1 MPSYPG
7 FLLAS
12 LLNDIKDSEIVAL
25 TEKFGE
31 PVVHEFAAEFRDF
44 ECNLVKRTESKGRL
58 HDITCFIRQDDGDFV
73 VIQKPQYAR
82 TGIYRAPSG
91 GATPG
96 EPLEDAAIR
105 EMYEETGLTVRL
117 THFVLDLR
125 LDVICK
131 DRTIPWRS
139 LVFLA
144 KPVGGEINP
153 VDTREIFDATVMSQ
167 EQLVGEVAQLME
179 DSGWGGFKYRAFLT
193 REFFKRFDEL
203 NI

>member
-1 MPSYPG
+1 MPPDPA
-7 FLLAS
+7 FLMAS
-12 LLNDIKDSEIVAL
+12 LLNDIKDNELAAL
-25 TEKFGE
+25 KEKYGE
-31 PVVHEFAAEFRDF
+31 PVIHEFTADFLDF
-44 ECNLVKRTESKGRL
+44 ECTLVKRTEAKGRL

-82 TGIYRAPSG
+82 SGIYRAPSG
-91 GATPG
+91 GANPG

-117 THFVLDLR
+117 TRFVLDLR
-125 LDVICK
+125 LEVVCK

-144 KPVGGEINP
+144 EPVNGEIRP
-153 VDTREIFDATVMSQ
+153 VDTREIFDATVMPR

-193 REFFKRFDEL
+193 REFFRRLDEL

>member
-1 MPSYPG
+1 MHPIPAL
-7 FLLAS
+7 LLAS
-12 LLNDIKDSEIVAL
+12 LLNDINETELAAL
-25 TEKFGE
+25 IEKYGA
-31 PVVHEFAAEFRDF
+31 PVVNNFTADFLEF
-44 ECNLVKRTESKGRL
+44 ECNLVKQTESKGRL
-58 HDITCFIRQDDGDFV
+58 HDITCFIRQDDGNFV

-105 EMYEETGLTVRL
+105 EMYEETGLTIRL
-117 THFVLDLR
+117 THFVLDLH
-125 LDVICK
+125 LDVVCK

-144 KPVGGEINP
+144 EPVDGEMKP
-153 VDTREIFDATVMSQ
+153 VDTREIFDVTVMSRG
-167 EQLVGEVAQLME
+167 QLVGDVATLME
-179 DSGWGGFKYRAFLT
+179 ESGWGGFKYRAFLT
-193 REFFKRFDEL
+193 REFFKRIDVL

>member
-1 MPSYPG
+1 MHPNHLSEM
-7 FLLAS
+7 AR
-12 LLNDIKDSEIVAL
+12 LLNDINESELSAL
-25 TEKFGE
+25 IEKYGV
-31 PVVHEFAAEFRDF
+31 PVVRRFAANFLDF
-44 ECNLVKRTESKGRL
+44 ECTLVKKTESKGRL
-58 HDITCFIRQDDGDFV
+58 HDITCFIRQDDGNFV

-91 GATPG
+91 GAFPG
-96 EPLEDAAIR
+96 EALEAAAIR
-105 EMYEETGLTVRL
+105 EMQEETGLTILL
-117 THFVLDLR
+117 THFILDLH

-144 KPVGGEINP
+144 KPVDGEMIP
-153 VDTREIFDATVMSQ
+153 VDTREIFDVTVMTR

-193 REFFKRFDEL
+193 REFFKRVDEL

>member
-1 MPSYPG
+1 M
-7 FLLAS
+7 
-12 LLNDIKDSEIVAL
+12 
-25 TEKFGE
+25 EKYGE
-31 PVVHEFAAEFRDF
+31 PVVHEFTADFLDF

-58 HDITCFIRQDDGDFV
+58 HDITCFIRRDDGDFV

-91 GATPG
+91 GATTG
-96 EPLEDAAIR
+96 ELLEDAAIR
-105 EMYEETGLTVRL
+105 EMYEETGLTIRL
-117 THFVLDLR
+117 TRFVLDMR
-125 LDVICK
+125 LDVVCK

-144 KPVGGEINP
+144 EPIAGEMKPI
-153 VDTREIFDATVMSQ
+153 DTREIFDVTVMSR
-167 EQLVGEVAQLME
+167 EQLIGEVAQLME

-193 REFFKRFDEL
+193 REFFKRIDEL

>member
-31 PVVHEFAAEFRDF
+31 PVIHEFAAEFLDF

-153 VDTREIFDATVMSQ
+153 VDTREIFDATVMSR

-179 DSGWGGFKYRAFLT
+179 DSGWGGFKYRAFLN

>member
-1 MPSYPG
+1 MPPDPA
-7 FLLAS
+7 FLMAS
-12 LLNDIKDSEIVAL
+12 HLNDIKDNELAAL
-25 TEKFGE
+25 KKKYGE
-31 PVVHEFAAEFRDF
+31 PEVHAFTADFRKF
-44 ECNLVKRTESKGRL
+44 ECTLVKRTEAKGRL
-58 HDITCFIRQDDGDFV
+58 HDITCFIRQDDGNFV

-91 GATPG
+91 GANPG

-117 THFVLDLR
+117 TRFVLDMHLE
-125 LDVICK
+125 VVCK

-144 KPVGGEINP
+144 EPVVGEIKP
-153 VDTREIFDATVMSQ
+153 VDTREIFDATVMSRG
-167 EQLVGEVAQLME
+167 QLVGEVAQLME

-193 REFFKRFDEL
+193 REFFRRLDEL

>member
-1 MPSYPG
+1 MHPIPAL
-7 FLLAS
+7 LLAS
-12 LLNDIKDSEIVAL
+12 PLNDINETELAAL
-25 TEKFGE
+25 KEKYGD
-31 PVVHEFAAEFRDF
+31 PVVNTFTADFLEF

-58 HDITCFIRQDDGDFV
+58 HDITCFIRQDDGNFV

-91 GATPG
+91 GASPS

-105 EMYEETGLTVRL
+105 EMYEETGLTIRL
-117 THFVLDLR
+117 TRFVLDLH
-125 LDVICK
+125 LDVVCK

-144 KPVGGEINP
+144 EPVDGEMEP
-153 VDTREIFDATVMSQ
+153 VDTREIFDVTVMSR
-167 EQLVGEVAQLME
+167 EQLVGNVAALME
-179 DSGWGGFKYRAFLT
+179 ESGWGGFKYRAFLT
-193 REFFKRFDEL
+193 REFFKRIDEL

>member
-1 MPSYPG
+1 M
-7 FLLAS
+7 AS
-12 LLNDIKDSEIVAL
+12 LLNDINETEVATL
-25 TEKFGE
+25 VEKYGD
-31 PVVHEFAAEFRDF
+31 PVVHKFSADFLDF
-44 ECNLVKRTESKGRL
+44 ECALVKRTESKGRL
-58 HDITCFIRQDDGDFV
+58 HDITCFIRRDDGNFV

-82 TGIYRAPSG
+82 SGIYRAPSG
-91 GATPG
+91 GATLG

-105 EMYEETGLTVRL
+105 EMYEETGLKIRL

-125 LDVICK
+125 LDVVCK

-144 KPVGGEINP
+144 EPVEGEMKP
-153 VDTREIFDATVMSQ
+153 VDTREIFDVTVLPR
-167 EQLVGEVAQLME
+167 EQLVGEIARLME

-193 REFFKRFDEL
+193 REFFKRVDEL